1 MTPKQ
6 RAELALSEMFGLS
19 RGDQI
24 RVVENAIRAARREA
38 FGEAAKLADQ
48 SQREHGEHEG
58 EGHYWY
64 SEACRD
70 IAAALRD
77 QADA

>member
-38 FGEAAKLADQ
+38 FEEAATLAER
-48 SQREHGEHEG
+48 SRPEHEN
-58 EGHYWY
+58 EGNRWY
-64 SEACRD
+64 NEACED
-70 IAAALRD
+70 IAEALRG
-77 QADA
+77 QVDA

>member
-1 MTPKQ
+1 MPPKQ

-24 RVVENAIRAARREA
+24 RIIEGAIRAARREA
-38 FGEAAKLADQ
+38 LEEAAKLAEQ
-48 SQREHGEHEG
+48 AQWEHGEHEG
-58 EGHYWY
+58 EGHHWY
-64 SEACRD
+64 SEACQD
-70 IAAALRD
+70 IASALRA

>member
-1 MTPKQ
+1 MIPKQ

-19 RGDQI
+19 RGAQT
-24 RVVENAIRAARREA
+24 RVVEDAIRAARREA
-38 FGEAAKLADQ
+38 FEEAAKLAEQ
-48 SQREHGEHEG
+48 SQWEHGEHEG

-64 SEACRD
+64 SEACQD
-70 IAAALRD
+70 IAAVLRA

>member
-19 RGDQI
+19 RGGQI
-24 RVVENAIRAARREA
+24 RVIEDAIRAARREA
-38 FGEAAKLADQ
+38 LEEAAKLAER

-64 SEACRD
+64 SEACQD
-70 IAAALRD
+70 IAAALRA
-77 QADA
+77 QASA